1 MGLSSTGCAVAAVS
15 ALSLVTFGPGTKA
28 AVVTIGGTDFDRSLA
43 AGATV
48 LLLALSTWAL
58 LCIALSIAADKTTL
72 ANPLAQL
79 ITPGFLRRAV
89 FLGAAGALAVA
100 PVAAVNTTG
109 QGSQSPARSFIG
121 QSLDGLR
128 LPDRPVG
135 AAPAAAAINAAGP
148 QPVRVEHGDT
158 LWSIAARELGP
169 GASTAEISTAVKR
182 WYETN
187 LSTIGPD
194 PDLILPHQQLTPP
207 TKESR

>member
-1 MGLSSTGCAVAAVS
+1 MGLSSTGYAVAAVS
-15 ALSLVTFGPGTKA
+15 ALSLVTLGPGAKA
-28 AVVTIGGTDFDRSLA
+28 AAVRIGGADFDRSLA

-58 LCIALSIAADKTTL
+58 LCIALSIGADKATL
-72 ANPLAQL
+72 VNTLAQL

-100 PVAAVNTTG
+100 PVAAVTNTE

-135 AAPAAAAINAAGP
+135 AAPAVAAITVAGP
-148 QPVRVEHGDT
+148 QPVRVERGDT

-169 GASTAEISTAVKR
+169 GAGTAEISTAVKR

-187 LSTIGPD
+187 LNTIGPD
-194 PDLILPHQQLTPP
+194 PDLILPHQRLTPP